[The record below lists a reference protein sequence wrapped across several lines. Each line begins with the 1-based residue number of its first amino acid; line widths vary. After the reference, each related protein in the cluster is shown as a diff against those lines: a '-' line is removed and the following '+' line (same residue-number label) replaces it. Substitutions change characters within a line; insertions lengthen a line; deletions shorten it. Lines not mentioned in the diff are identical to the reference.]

1 MLLGMTLAA
10 WTISPGETLVREDIH
25 CRFGGNPQ
33 AGISR
38 SRSTTNV
45 FVYSDPEKAGDNG
58 YDFDG
63 WDGAEDV
70 FYYTGEGKLGD
81 QKMGHGNSAIADH
94 TADGY
99 TLRLFLAIGNKP
111 GSQTRI
117 QRYLGE
123 FAVDRE
129 RPYEIRTAPGTDGV
143 LRKVFVFRLRPV
155 GSVVTENVPAR
166 TLA

>member
-1 MLLGMTLAA
+1 MTSAS
-10 WTISPGETLVREDIH
+10 WTVQPGETLVRDDIH
-25 CRFGGNPQ
+25 RRFGGNPQ

-38 SRSTTNV
+38 SGSTTNV
-45 FVYSDPEKAGDNG
+45 VVYSDPEKAGDNG

-63 WDGAEDV
+63 WDVAEEV
-70 FYYTGEGKLGD
+70 FYYTGEGKIGD
-81 QKMGHGNSAIADH
+81 QKMDRGNRAIADH
-94 TADGY
+94 VADGY
-99 TLRLFLAIGNKP
+99 ALRLFLAIGNKP

-123 FAVDRE
+123 FAVDPE
-129 RPYEIRTAPGTDGV
+129 RPYEVRNAPGTDGA

-155 GSVVTENVPAR
+155 GSVVTENVPTR